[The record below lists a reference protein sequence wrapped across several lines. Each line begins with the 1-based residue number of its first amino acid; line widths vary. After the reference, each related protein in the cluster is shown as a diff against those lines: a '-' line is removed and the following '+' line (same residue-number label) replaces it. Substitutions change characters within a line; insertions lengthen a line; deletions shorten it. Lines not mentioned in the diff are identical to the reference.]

1 MSAAMETPVGSLKGR
16 IAVITGGASGIGA
29 ACARVMAAR
38 GARLVVADTNA
49 DAAGRVAREVGGV
62 AMTVDVRDAAAVQ
75 DLADRCEREVG
86 PTAILVTSA
95 GIVQPPLPPED
106 LPLELY
112 DNVVAVNLR
121 GTYLTARAFAAYMLK
136 RRAGAIV
143 TISSVTAERSTP
155 LHAYAPTKAAVTN
168 LTLGLAAEWGRA
180 GIRVNTVEPGYT
192 RTPALQ
198 DQIDKGHRDPALLE
212 ENSALGRMVEPE
224 EIANA
229 VAFLVSDEAAAIT
242 GIALPVDAGYFCA
255 GSWHPY
261 GGVRKREA

>member
-1 MSAAMETPVGSLKGR
+1 MSTTAIGSLDGR
-16 IAVITGGASGIGA
+16 VAVVTGGASGIGE
-29 ACARVMAAR
+29 ACARLMAAR
-38 GARLVVADTNA
+38 GATVVVADFNA
-49 DAAGRVAREVGGV
+49 EAGERVAGEIGGI
-62 AMTVDVRDAAAVQ
+62 AMPVDVRDADAVQ
-75 DLADRCEREVG
+75 ALADRSESEVG

-106 LPLELY
+106 LPLDLY
-112 DNVVAVNLR
+112 DNVYAINLR
-121 GTYLTARAFAAYMLK
+121 GTYLTARAFAAHMLE

-168 LTLGLAAEWGRA
+168 LTMGLAAEWGRA

-198 DQIDKGHRDPALLE
+198 DQIDRGYRDPSLLE
-212 ENSALGRMVEPE
+212 QNSALGRLVEPS
-224 EIANA
+224 EIAKA
-229 VAFLVSDEAAAIT
+229 VAFLVSDEASAIT
-242 GIALPVDAGYFCA
+242 GIALPVDVGYFCA

-261 GGVRKREA
+261 GGVRARNA